1 MRAEYSFLEKF
12 EKESA
17 DTLERG
23 CDFVGSSSSHKSGGR
38 IARLLKRPVRDIR
51 RFVSRLFD
59 QSLTAAAA
67 SGLRLYFMQL
77 RLRVAGMF
85 LLTFGAYSSAVSL
98 LLRFFTSR
106 EADGGAV
113 YFGIFLAASSI
124 PLLLSQKSIAA
135 SLTDSRA
142 GSIVCEYLGIRRE
155 TLGGDGLCGRMS
167 HGFIAGVICGTLTF
181 AFSPSDTLGFILLL
195 AAVCIILTVP
205 EAGPMMCAALLM
217 WCDTRVHCVIL
228 GATLVSYIL
237 KLVRGKRSF
246 ALRRSD
252 AVCAVFA
259 LSVAFSTLFSSGN
272 MGTGDILV
280 RLLLISAYF
289 LTVLLY
295 RSCRSVI
302 RLLTA
307 TVVFA
312 GLFAAV
318 YVLGAALTLL
328 IPASLG
334 ADRGYLL
341 SAVSSFYVFSD
352 GSAELI
358 LAAVL
363 PVAIGLALRHHN
375 VIPRPTL
382 WLSAAASCACLILRG
397 AYAYLAA
404 AAVAVTVMLL
414 MLGRRRVYLALS
426 LILGAAVL
434 LMYADGLWQ
443 NIFGYIYDNIY
454 AAFSAS
460 NGIFH
465 GGLTLPEGWLWGGG
479 GVPAGADFYLQ
490 LLAMLGIPGCAVF
503 AAFLLVTLR
512 EVAWLMWRTVSTG
525 ASHGELR
532 RFGAIRSAADTRI
545 GAGAPACAAF
555 ALLLCGIF
563 CNVWQSD
570 AAFMLLWV
578 LCGSCAAYVRNADF
592 EMSKAENAAAAADS
606 AERSFCDMGA

>member
-1 MRAEYSFLEKF
+1 M
-12 EKESA
+12 
-17 DTLERG
+17 D
-23 CDFVGSSSSHKSGGR
+23 SSSSHKSGGR
-38 IARLLKRPVRDIR
+38 MARLLKRPARDIR

-85 LLTFGAYSSAVSL
+85 LLTFGAYSAAVSL

-181 AFSPSDTLGFILLL
+181 AFSPFDILGFILLL

-205 EAGPMMCAALLM
+205 EAGLMMCAALFM
-217 WCDTRVHCVIL
+217 WCDPRVHCIIL

-259 LSVAFSTLFSSGN
+259 LSVAFCTLFSSGD
-272 MGTGDILV
+272 MGTGDVLV

-307 TVVFA
+307 TVVSA
-312 GLFAAV
+312 GFFAAV

-328 IPASLG
+328 IPASFG

-341 SAVSSFYVFSD
+341 SAVSSLNVFSD

-363 PVAIGLALRHHN
+363 PVAMG
-375 VIPRPTL
+375 
-382 WLSAAASCACLILRG
+382 
-397 AYAYLAA
+397 
-404 AAVAVTVMLL
+404 
-414 MLGRRRVYLALS
+414 LS
-426 LILGAAVL
+426 LIH
-434 LMYADGLWQ
+434 
-443 NIFGYIYDNIY
+443 I
-454 AAFSAS
+454 
-460 NGIFH
+460 
-465 GGLTLPEGWLWGGG
+465 
-479 GVPAGADFYLQ
+479 
-490 LLAMLGIPGCAVF
+490 
-503 AAFLLVTLR
+503 
-512 EVAWLMWRTVSTG
+512 
-525 ASHGELR
+525 
-532 RFGAIRSAADTRI
+532 
-545 GAGAPACAAF
+545 
-555 ALLLCGIF
+555 
-563 CNVWQSD
+563 
-570 AAFMLLWV
+570 
-578 LCGSCAAYVRNADF
+578 
-592 EMSKAENAAAAADS
+592 
-606 AERSFCDMGA
+606 